1 MNDKIKKYVRDTM
14 KSYGVCD
21 YKLQRELISA
31 CCDEYNMQTANGV
44 APYEAYEA
52 AILNVDD
59 IVKGMVKPG
68 NKFGFSLGMGI
79 LALVISI
86 GEMVASLL
94 VANVE
99 FYNVEMLIACALW
112 AIIIIL
118 YAIVCRHSLRWYNFL
133 ILALLLVSWVV
144 TVYMLLSFFLF
155 EGLPGSWRE
164 LEFIFPCVFEE
175 RWHRPFMGEGAYET
189 DYKVYL
195 NFLVSAVTFITTLAL
210 FIHEKVKKT
219 VRIN

>member
-31 CCDEYNMQTANGV
+31 CCDEYSMQTANG
-44 APYEAYEA
+44 ATPYDAYEA
-52 AILNVDD
+52 AISNVDD

-86 GEMVASLL
+86 GEMIASLL
-94 VANVE
+94 DNVY
-99 FYNVEMLIACALW
+99 FYNAEM
-112 AIIIIL
+112 
-118 YAIVCRHSLRWYNFL
+118 AIVCAGWVIIMIIYAVVCRNRLRWYNFAILGVLL
-133 ILALLLVSWVV
+133 ISWLVS
-144 TVYMLLSFFLF
+144 FFCLF
-155 EGLPGSWRE
+155 PYFFFNGPPGCWQRFY
-164 LEFIFPCVFEE
+164 FIFPCVFE
-175 RWHRPFMGEGAYET
+175 RHMHRDWFADDEIWTNYVFYA
-189 DYKVYL
+189 
-195 NFLVSAVTFITTLAL
+195 NFLVSFAVFITTLAL